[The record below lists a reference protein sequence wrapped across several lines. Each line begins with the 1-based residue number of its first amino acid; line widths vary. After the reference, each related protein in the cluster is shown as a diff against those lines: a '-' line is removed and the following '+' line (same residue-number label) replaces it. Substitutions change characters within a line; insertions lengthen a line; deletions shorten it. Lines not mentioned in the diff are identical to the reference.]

1 MTQPATID
9 APANNGATIAQ
20 LPAAKPATPLQRLSQ
35 VLEGDEVKAK
45 IGNSLAG
52 LGIDP
57 SRFVRTALSAL
68 SQNTFVVEK
77 CSPAS
82 IVGSVMRAAALGI
95 ELDPSLGQAYIVPR
109 GGAATLQI
117 SYRGWLRMAWNSGR
131 LLALDVGEICDKG
144 EVEYLRGTTPRLTI
158 KPPLGDRGKPIAYY
172 CAAQWKDGGSS
183 VEVMSLDDVIKHR
196 DLYSDEWKKKGA
208 NSVWGKHFDEM
219 AKKTVLLLARKTWP
233 VSLTPEGTS
242 IDADG
247 NTFEEGII
255 IDQPAREADPSDGQQ
270 EQSAQPGK
278 VKALAI
284 IRNRR

>member
-1 MTQPATID
+1 MSQTETID
-9 APANNGATIAQ
+9 APANGATVAQ

-35 VLEGDEVKAK
+35 VLEGDEVKTK

-57 SRFVRTALSAL
+57 SRFVRAALSAL
-68 SQNTFVVEK
+68 SQNTYVVEK

-82 IVGSVMRAAALGI
+82 IVGSVMRAASLGI

-131 LLALDVGEICDKG
+131 LLALDVGEICEKD
-144 EVEYLRGTTPRLTI
+144 EVEYLRGTSPRLTI
-158 KPPLGDRGKPIAYY
+158 KPPLGARGKVIAYY

-183 VEVMSLDDVIKHR
+183 VEVMSYDEVVKHR
-196 DLYSDEWKKKGA
+196 DLYSEEWKKKGPA
-208 NSVWGKHFDEM
+208 SVWGKHFDEM

-233 VSLTPEGTS
+233 VSLTPEGTTV
-242 IDADG
+242 DADG
-247 NTFEEGII
+247 NAYEEAII
-255 IDQPAREADPSDGQQ
+255 IDQPPQGEASPSDGQQ
-270 EQSAQPGK
+270 NQGTGAQ
-278 VKALAI
+278 VKRLAFLH
-284 IRNRR
+284 NRR